1 MSTDDID
8 GRFFRVNAVKDNEGV
23 WREYNSNRR
32 ILFHQF
38 PEFDPNH
45 GSSGDTLVWDAF
57 LNRLFIQHQDD
68 QYKAMCYRDYMN
80 GKKELHFQQLSFLIN
95 HPYFQIVRTVLELKL
110 ETCVPMLE
118 NVLKTFANVMTSFLG
133 MVVNLDVRPE
143 IFQ

>member
-1 MSTDDID
+1 MEGLIPVRKLRCLRNRFQSMSTDDID
-8 GRFFRVNAVKDNEGV
+8 GRFFRVNAIKDNKGV
-23 WREYNSNRR
+23 WREFNSNHR

-80 GKKELHFQQLSFLIN
+80 GKNALKFSFSS
-95 HPYFQIVRTVLELKL
+95 H
-110 ETCVPMLE
+110 
-118 NVLKTFANVMTSFLG
+118 LG
-133 MVVNLDVRPE
+133 
-143 IFQ
+143 